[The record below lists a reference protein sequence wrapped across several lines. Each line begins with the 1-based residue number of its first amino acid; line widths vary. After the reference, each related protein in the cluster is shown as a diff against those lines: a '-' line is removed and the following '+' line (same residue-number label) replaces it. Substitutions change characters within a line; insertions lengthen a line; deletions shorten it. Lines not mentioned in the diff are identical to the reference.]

1 MGLDMYAFRV
11 KAEDVIDDFNVRE
24 ETDGRK
30 EKLEELA
37 YLRKHH
43 DLLGWMERLYRAKG
57 GTKESFNCAPVR
69 LSMDDLN
76 RLESDVLNNTLPQTQ
91 GFFFGTNPPDEYSQ
105 EQDMAF
111 IMKAKIAIA
120 NGAAVYYDSWW

>member
-11 KAEDVIDDFNVRE
+11 KAEDVIDDFTVRNE
-24 ETDGRK
+24 EQGR
-30 EKLEELA
+30 EGDLEELA
-37 YLRKHH
+37 YWRKHH
-43 DLLGWMERLYRAKG
+43 DLHGWMERLYRAKG
-57 GTKESFNCAPVR
+57 GGKESFNCVPVR

-76 RLESDVLNNTLPQTQ
+76 RLESDVLNNSLPETQ
-91 GFFFGTNPPDEYSQ
+91 GFFFGTNPPDEYSR

-111 IMKAKIAIA
+111 ISKAKISIA

>member
-37 YLRKHH
+37 YWRKHH
-43 DLLGWMERLYRAKG
+43 DLHGWMERLYRAKG